1 MEEYA
6 LEVYLEVYQEVCKFL
21 SSITVQDRLFH
32 AYLTKK

>member
-1 MEEYA
+1 MWPMEEYA
-6 LEVYLEVYQEVCKFL
+6 LEFQEVCKFL